1 MRLNI
6 NFLVQQTPFIQTSF
20 LLWKYPISHIII
32 FLMLRW
38 PGLIKRYYQ
47 EKVYISS
54 GCQTSLFH
62 MWPWPWP
69 WPCHK
74 QRNCMSCTNGAQS
87 CHTQYWEQLLCVAIH
102 HHFHRT
108 TYCRSR
114 YEILAMQDSKIS
126 MHDVASP
133 SPAFDTD
140 DGDDGSSPCHVV
152 LVSRHSLHD
161 NPQFYSPRSQSCLS
175 KTKHIQ
181 SNAWRRKDGNESVI
195 RATRVTAT
203 PKPIRE
209 KPEIPASAYR
219 KSTPR

>member
-1 MRLNI
+1 ME
-6 NFLVQQTPFIQTSF
+6 
-20 LLWKYPISHIII
+20 ISS
-32 FLMLRW
+32 
-38 PGLIKRYYQ
+38 
-47 EKVYISS
+47 YISS
-54 GCQTSLFH
+54 GCQTLLFH
-62 MWPWPWP
+62 IWPY
-69 WPCHK
+69 HK

-87 CHTQYWEQLLCVAIH
+87 WHTQYWEQLLCVAIH

-133 SPAFDTD
+133 SPAFDGD
-140 DGDDGSSPCHVV
+140 DGDDGSSPCHFV

-161 NPQFYSPRSQSCLS
+161 NPHFYSPRSQSCLS
-175 KTKHIQ
+175 KLNTYNQMHE
-181 SNAWRRKDGNESVI
+181 DGKMEMS
-195 RATRVTAT
+195 RWSGRSVTAT